1 MASINFLYRSKRN
14 EAVLTLRFLF
24 RHQEKDYVFST
35 KTNLIITRKYWEDVH
50 FKKRIKNLKL
60 STEKARVQDELNKLE
75 SHIIN
80 SFNNAKNDKVDK
92 SWLNNQIQNYYY
104 PKKSCHL
111 PESLIDFI
119 EFYIDYRKE
128 ELKPASVNKYRVIKN
143 KLIRLQKFRNRN
155 ILIKTIDED
164 FKKEFVDYQKR
175 EGYAK
180 NTIQKELAFIKT
192 FCKQARYMGLE
203 VSSQM
208 DNLKTEKENIEKIYL
223 NIEELS
229 KIESL
234 DNLPQDLNEARD
246 WLVISCFC
254 GQRISDFMRFNKE
267 MIREE
272 NGKKFIEFT
281 QRKTNKI
288 MTVPLHH
295 KILDILNKRH
305 GEFPKA
311 IFFHKYNQLIKTI
324 CKIAEIDDL
333 VKGSRMKKI
342 GTGKFKYRKKDGVYE
357 KHELITS
364 HVGRRS
370 FASNYYGKIPTTYLI
385 YITGHSSEKMFLNYM
400 GKSNKDLALEVSKYF

>member
-1 MASINFLYRSKRN
+1 MASVNFLYRSNRN
-14 EAVLTLRFLF
+14 EAALTLRFL
-24 RHQEKDYVFST
+24 HSSQDENYVIAV
-35 KTNLIITRKYWEDVH
+35 KTNLIVTKYYWEKVH
-50 FKKRIKNLKL
+50 FKKRIKDLD
-60 STEKARVQDELNKLE
+60 SSFEKSRIQNELNNIE
-75 SHIIN
+75 SHVIRLFNDNKNSKIDKNWLKKIIHD
-80 SFNNAKNDKVDK
+80 F
-92 SWLNNQIQNYYY
+92 YY
-104 PKKSCHL
+104 PKEIKNI
-111 PESLIDFI
+111 PENIIDFI
-119 EFYIDYRKE
+119 EFYISYRRN
-128 ELKPASVNKYRVIKN
+128 ELKITSINKYRVIKN
-143 KLIRLQKFRNRN
+143 KLIRLENYRKESLSVKDIN
-155 ILIKTIDED
+155 ED
-164 FKKEFVDYQKR
+164 FKNEFVDYQKK

-192 FCKQARYMGLE
+192 FCKQARYMGIE
-203 VSSQM
+203 VSSEM
-208 DNLKTEKENIEKIYL
+208 DGLKTEKEKVEKIYL
-223 NIEELS
+223 NTEELNR
-229 KIESL
+229 IESL
-234 DNLPQDLNEARD
+234 KNLSTDLESVKD
-246 WLVISCFC
+246 WLIISCFC

-272 NGKKFIEFT
+272 SNRKFIEFT

-342 GTGKFKYRKKDGVYE
+342 GTGKFKYRKKDGVYK

-370 FASNYYGKIPTTYLI
+370 FASNYYGKIPTTFLI
-385 YITGHSSEKMFLNYM
+385 YVTGHSSEAMFLNYV
-400 GKSNKDLALEVSKYF
+400 GKSNKDLAVEVSKYF

>member
-1 MASINFLYRSKRN
+1 MASVNFLYRSNRN
-14 EAVLTLRFLF
+14 EAALTLRFLF

-35 KTNLIITRKYWEDVH
+35 KTKLIITRKYWEKVH
-50 FKKRIKNLKL
+50 FKKRIKDLD
-60 STEKARVQDELNKLE
+60 SSFEKSRIQNELNNIE
-75 SHIIN
+75 SHVIRLFNDNKNSKIDKNWLKKIIHD
-80 SFNNAKNDKVDK
+80 F
-92 SWLNNQIQNYYY
+92 YY
-104 PKKSCHL
+104 PKEIKNI
-111 PESLIDFI
+111 PENIIDFI
-119 EFYIDYRKE
+119 EFYINYRKN
-128 ELKPASVNKYRVIKN
+128 ELKITSINKYRVIKN
-143 KLIRLQKFRNRN
+143 KLIRLENYRKESLSVKDIN
-155 ILIKTIDED
+155 ED

-234 DNLPQDLNEARD
+234 DNLPQDLDEARD

-295 KILDILNKRH
+295 KILDILDKRY

-324 CKIAEIDDL
+324 CKIAKIDDL

-342 GTGKFKYRKKDGVYE
+342 GTGKFKYRKKDGVYK

-385 YITGHSSEKMFLNYM
+385 FITGHSSEKMFLNYM
-400 GKSNKDLALEVSKYF
+400 GKSNKDLAVEVSKYF

>member
-35 KTNLIITRKYWEDVH
+35 KTNLIITRKYWKDVH
-50 FKKRIKNLKL
+50 FKKRIKNLEL

-234 DNLPQDLNEARD
+234 DNLPQDLDEARD

-295 KILDILNKRH
+295 KILDILDKRY

-324 CKIAEIDDL
+324 CKIAKIDDL

-385 YITGHSSEKMFLNYM
+385 FITGHSSEKMFLNYM
-400 GKSNKDLALEVSKYF
+400 GKSNKDLAVEVSKYF